1 MATIFYTQCGAGDLI
16 DKRKAIYNQE
26 TRESDSY
33 LWLYKKMAVATA
45 TAGGITLDTVTGA
58 GFPSRTNKNSVYTT
72 TNTSPGNNVRNLI
85 PKPHLVSLKT
95 SYAGDFGS
103 VQKCEIAFTV
113 YSLDQLNQCQGFFTI
128 NAAVF
133 AKWGWTNAGSAGG
146 NPVSFSGNV
155 VNFSWSINS
164 TGGAE
169 CTCSAIGKG
178 VNTLSINANLS
189 SKDQSKKYKSGE
201 IELPVTSILEKLK
214 YYIQEGQTGAIAPV
228 AIPGTA
234 GLGFQGFVKAP
245 LVYKKPDPDP
255 PANPPVENNETTTN
269 IYYVSLGLIVHE
281 FNQSLAVY
289 TSTHTQLKIDAAN
302 GGLCQIPNSTSWASA
317 NPSQCMFPGM
327 AKYGKG
333 ADDATQSLEL
343 ENDVLAGTYT
353 SGGVQNIGYIMIEI
367 EYLNEVMKSLGDS
380 TDKGERSPSKTINDF
395 FKKLFTMIDSN
406 SGGAIK
412 LSTVMNP
419 KKPSEILI
427 IETQFI
433 PKGITAK
440 EIPAVTQNSI
450 CRSMSLTAK
459 VPSELQVVASVS
471 ATSGA
476 GNVNSAALQPFTGAN
491 KIISDAQTQ
500 EQKDAAAA
508 AAKLDQDLALDLIKL
523 EEQSLAAQEWLLKQQ
538 QQALENNK
546 PQDFGQSVRNFF
558 GWDEEFY
565 KQNNESLT
573 FDIQETQAKIDALKA
588 RINSKVLS
596 LDSPLATVYLLGPKP
611 EYVTAARSYLRAV
624 LKPKS
629 ASIVYPLDFSF
640 TIDGIA
646 GIKFGDAVTTN
657 YMPAIYKQK
666 PTRCSFTVLSV
677 EHNVSGNDWTTTCTT
692 VFRMRPS

>member
-1 MATIFYTQCGAGDLI
+1 MATIFYTQCGAGELI

-26 TRESDSY
+26 TRDSDSY
-33 LWLYKKMAVATA
+33 LWLYKKMAAATA
-45 TAGGITLDTVTGA
+45 SAGGITLGTVTGA

-85 PKPHLVSLKT
+85 PKPHLVSIKT

-113 YSLDQLNQCQGFFTI
+113 YSLDQLNECQGFFTI
-128 NAAVF
+128 NAPVY

-214 YYIQEGQTGAIAPV
+214 YYIQEGQST
-228 AIPGTA
+228 IPGTG

-269 IYYVSLGLIVHE
+269 IYYVSLGLIVYE
-281 FNQSLAVY
+281 FNQSLAAY

-317 NPSQCMFPGM
+317 NPSQCIFPGM
-327 AKYGKG
+327 SKYGKG
-333 ADDATQSLEL
+333 IDDAAQSLEL
-343 ENDVLAGTYT
+343 ENDVLANTYT
-353 SGGVQNIGYIMIEI
+353 AGGIQNIGYIMIEI
-367 EYLNEVMKSLGDS
+367 DYLNEVMKSLGDS

-419 KKPSEILI
+419 KKTTEILI

-440 EIPAVTQNSI
+440 EIPAVTQKSI
-450 CRSMSLTAK
+450 TRSMSLTAK

-471 ATSGA
+471 ANSGA
-476 GNVNSAALQPFTGAN
+476 GNVNSTALKPFTGAN
-491 KIISDAQTQ
+491 KIISDVQTQ

-508 AAKLDQDLALDLIKL
+508 AAKIDQDLAVDLIAL
-523 EEQSLAAQEWLLKQQ
+523 EKQQVESLEFLLKSQ
-538 QQALENNK
+538 QQALANSG
-546 PQDFGQSVRNFF
+546 PQTFGQTVRNFF
-558 GWDEEFY
+558 GGDDEFY
-565 KQNNESLT
+565 KEEKEKFS
-573 FDIQETQAKIDALKA
+573 FDIQQTQNQIAELKNKISSN
-588 RINSKVLS
+588 ILS
-596 LDSPLATVYLLGPKP
+596 LDSPLVTVYLLGPKP
-611 EYVTAARSYLRAV
+611 EYVSAARSYLRTI

-629 ASIVYPLDFSF
+629 TSIVYPLDFSF

-677 EHNVSGNDWTTTCTT
+677 EHNVSGNDWTTTCST

>member
-1 MATIFYTQCGAGDLI
+1 MSTIFYTQCGAGDLI

-45 TAGGITLDTVTGA
+45 TAGGITLDTITGA

-72 TNTSPGNNVRNLI
+72 TNTSPGNNIRNLI

-214 YYIQEGQTGAIAPV
+214 YYIQEGQTSGV
-228 AIPGTA
+228 AASTIPGTA

-255 PANPPVENNETTTN
+255 PTNPPVENDETTAN

-333 ADDATQSLEL
+333 ADDAAQSLEL

-367 EYLNEVMKSLGDS
+367 DYLNEVMKSLGDS

-523 EEQSLAAQEWLLKQQ
+523 EEQQVESLEFLLKQQ
-538 QQALENNK
+538 QQALANSG
-546 PQDFGQSVRNFF
+546 PQTLGQSVRKFF
-558 GWDEEFY
+558 GGDEEYY
-565 KQNNESLT
+565 KEEKEKFS
-573 FDIQETQAKIDALKA
+573 FDIQQTQAKIDALKA